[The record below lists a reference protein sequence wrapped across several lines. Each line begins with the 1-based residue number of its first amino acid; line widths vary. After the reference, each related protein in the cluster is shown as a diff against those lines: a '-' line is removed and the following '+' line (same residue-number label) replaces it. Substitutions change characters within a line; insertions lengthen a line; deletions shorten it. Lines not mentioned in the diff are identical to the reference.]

1 VAIQIMKKPQYKI
14 PNEYPL
20 KGKLR
25 CGVCRLAMSY
35 LEKSYGQSYYCSHKS
50 KTGKYSQC
58 CSEYIPTEIIEKA
71 VWNILY
77 TQLKIL
83 HELSVKIEPKKGV
96 SSQNMVTKCK
106 CMEKDIATMKAERI
120 RQYEAYAEGII
131 TREQYLLR
139 KTELTEQIQKIQETL
154 QRFWFVVEK
163 DKTMTEEIIRINEQA
178 NEQMI
183 GDKLTKK
190 MVDTFIETVYVYD
203 SKTIEVQFVFD
214 DLLQEAIQKYA

>member
-1 VAIQIMKKPQYKI
+1 
-14 PNEYPL
+14 
-20 KGKLR
+20 
-25 CGVCRLAMSY
+25 
-35 LEKSYGQSYYCSHKS
+35 
-50 KTGKYSQC
+50 
-58 CSEYIPTEIIEKA
+58 
-71 VWNILY
+71 
-77 TQLKIL
+77 
-83 HELSVKIEPKKGV
+83 
-96 SSQNMVTKCK
+96 
-106 CMEKDIATMKAERI
+106 MEKDIATMKAERI
-120 RQYEAYAEGII
+120 RQYEAYAEGLI